1 MSRAFVKETD
11 AETIEL
17 PERPVSEHPNF
28 VTAEGLTAIE
38 RERDRYA
45 AAYADALQ
53 QGDKAAIA
61 AAQRELRYW
70 TARRTSAQLIA
81 SPNRS
86 EPGRRA
92 GVAIAEAVHFGATV
106 TVRRDDGRTQ
116 RFRIVGEDEAEPSR
130 GTLSHVSP
138 LARALFGK
146 TVGDVANVAGGT
158 AEILK
163 IE

>member
-28 VTAEGLTAIE
+28 VTAEGFAAIE

-45 AAYADALQ
+45 AAYADAVQ

-86 EPGRRA
+86 EPKRSEPSWRA
-92 GVAIAEAVHFGATV
+92 GEAIAEAVHFG
-106 TVRRDDGRTQ
+106 
-116 RFRIVGEDEAEPSR
+116 
-130 GTLSHVSP
+130 
-138 LARALFGK
+138 
-146 TVGDVANVAGGT
+146 
-158 AEILK
+158 
-163 IE
+163 